1 MNRRYPFSE
10 NRIQRQSCT
19 ERTALTTPDL
29 KAGVNTMATYKY
41 LAKNN
46 TGQTI
51 QGTVSAKDQAE
62 ALSELRRK
70 NLVVLQVQQ
79 SAGTAKPGAARKKG
93 NFLGLSLTR
102 SGMRAG
108 AGVKKEELVLF
119 ARQLATMISAGIPL
133 LESLEI
139 LSEQADTVGFKKCLE
154 DVVYE
159 IRSGKDLSQ
168 CLEKYPRVFSNIF
181 VSMIRAGE
189 ASGQLDEILGRLAD
203 YMEATQKLKRDIRAA
218 MTYPVISLFLVLG
231 ITSFLMVGIVPKF
244 QEVFTS
250 LEIDMPKLTEYVLNV
265 SLWSKD
271 NWYLWVGVAIGGFF
285 LFGAYKRTPV
295 GAKQADWMK
304 LNVPVF
310 GPLFRKVA
318 LSRFART
325 FATLIKS
332 GVPILGSLEIVS
344 ATAGNRVI
352 SDVVDLARENV
363 RQGDALSEP
372 LAQSRV
378 FPPMVTR
385 MIGIGEK
392 SGSLETLLEKIAVF
406 YDDQVSAEV
415 KSLTSMIEP
424 ILIGVMGFLVGG
436 IVLAVF
442 LPIFELQK
450 KLSTR

>member
-1 MNRRYPFSE
+1 
-10 NRIQRQSCT
+10 
-19 ERTALTTPDL
+19 
-29 KAGVNTMATYKY
+29 MATYKY

-51 QGTVSAKDQAE
+51 QGTVSAKDQTE

-70 NLVVLQVQQ
+70 NLVVLQVSQAAA
-79 SAGTAKPGAARKKG
+79 SSKPGGRQARRRG
-93 NFLGLSLTR
+93 LLGLSLTR
-102 SGMRAG
+102 AGVRAG
-108 AGVKKEELVLF
+108 AGVKKDELVLF

-139 LSEQADTVGFKKCLE
+139 LSEQADSIGFKKCLE
-154 DVVYE
+154 DIVQE
-159 IRSGKDLSQ
+159 IRGGKDLSQ

-189 ASGQLDEILGRLAD
+189 ASGQLDEILARLAD
-203 YMEATQKLKRDIRAA
+203 YMEATQKLKRDVRAA
-218 MTYPVISLFLVLG
+218 MTYPVISLVLVLG

-244 QEVFTS
+244 QEVFSS
-250 LEIDMPKLTEYVLNV
+250 LEIDMPALTATVLEV
-265 SLWSKD
+265 SLWLKD
-271 NWYLWVGVAIGGFF
+271 HWFVGAGAAFGAFV
-285 LFGAYKRTPV
+285 LFGLYKKTPL
-295 GAKQADWMK
+295 GARQTDWLK
-304 LNVPVF
+304 LYVPVF

-352 SDVVDLARENV
+352 SAVVDRARENV

-372 LAQSRV
+372 LAQSSV

-392 SGSLETLLEKIAVF
+392 SGSLETLLEKIATF
-406 YDDQVSAEV
+406 YDEQVAAEV
-415 KSLTSMIEP
+415 KSLTSLIEP

-450 KLSTR
+450 KLATR